1 MSQTEH
7 LLAQLYPSERER
19 EAMLQVRTVL
29 APLHAPIQKL
39 VTASQACEENIEA
52 FRAENI
58 RLGEA
63 CAASLHELTRMASLK
78 HIALQEVLVA
88 EVEDLEAVVME
99 QREVIVK
106 LDADLFREKALH
118 GIAVGM
124 AEAAEFEHSRFAAA
138 AAEAAAARESKLAKA
153 AAQQAA
159 LAAEELA
166 RQRAV
171 TDAAMAARVAEHAAE
186 LMALRRAHAAELT
199 ERSAEISLRQEEI
212 GTLRAQQKASHH
224 RDACD
229 RERLGARLSTLAD
242 ENVALEQALQDERD
256 ALRAERAE
264 LVEQKRRELAAAHQD
279 MKKLQAEHEANE
291 AQLEARL
298 ETKEVQAARDAKAMR
313 SRLAK
318 MRSVQALALG
328 GVGVPVQLN
337 QGSRSTSRAA
347 LMPTRRLSMGESERQ
362 RAQSIR
368 GRQKLYWEV
377 LKAKMAVAE

>member
-1 MSQTEH
+1 M
-7 LLAQLYPSERER
+7 
-19 EAMLQVRTVL
+19 
-29 APLHAPIQKL
+29 
-39 VTASQACEENIEA
+39 
-52 FRAENI
+52 
-58 RLGEA
+58 
-63 CAASLHELTRMASLK
+63 
-78 HIALQEVLVA
+78 
-88 EVEDLEAVVME
+88 
-99 QREVIVK
+99 
-106 LDADLFREKALH
+106 
-118 GIAVGM
+118 
-124 AEAAEFEHSRFAAA
+124 
-138 AAEAAAARESKLAKA
+138 
-153 AAQQAA
+153 
-159 LAAEELA
+159 
-166 RQRAV
+166 
-171 TDAAMAARVAEHAAE
+171 
-186 LMALRRAHAAELT
+186 
-199 ERSAEISLRQEEI
+199 
-212 GTLRAQQKASHH
+212 
-224 RDACD
+224 
-229 RERLGARLSTLAD
+229 STLAD